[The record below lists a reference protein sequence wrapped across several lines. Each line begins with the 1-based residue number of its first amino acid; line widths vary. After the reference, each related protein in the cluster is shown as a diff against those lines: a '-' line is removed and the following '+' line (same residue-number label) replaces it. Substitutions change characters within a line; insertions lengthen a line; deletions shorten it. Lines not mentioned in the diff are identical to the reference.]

1 MAKASYKK
9 NLVQEPAREVWMNKE
24 LKGRQNPTM
33 TFMSEDLVPGSNTY
47 IEVGW
52 IYQMPDPNPH
62 ILRHE
67 HNYPE
72 IVMHFGNDPD
82 NPEDLGA
89 EIEFGVGDETL
100 KITKTSAVYIPKGV
114 PHGPL
119 VWKKVKRPH
128 IQMAMMLN
136 CRTLK
141 DADQGGHIKKA
152 KEKKYEIGPR
162 GVEK

>member
-1 MAKASYKK
+1 MAKASYQK
-9 NLVQEPAREVWMNKE
+9 NLVQKPAREVWMPKE

-33 TFMSEDLVPGSNTY
+33 TFMSDDLVPGSKTY

-67 HNYPE
+67 HDYDE
-72 IVMHFGNDPD
+72 IVMHFGSDPD
-82 NPEDLGA
+82 NPEELGA
-89 EIEFGVGDETL
+89 EIDFGIGDETV
-100 KITKTSAVYIPKGV
+100 KITKTSAIFVPKGV

-119 VWKKVKRPH
+119 VWKKVDKPH

-136 CRTLK
+136 CRTLQE
-141 DADQGGHIKKA
+141 ADPGGHIKKA
-152 KEKKYEIGPR
+152 KEKK
-162 GVEK
+162 